1 MNPDKYTP
9 LEQYLRDLPVN
20 QQEVTISF
28 EQIEKILGEKLP
40 SPAYEDS
47 LWWGNQ
53 RKGMFVDAIPW
64 MDAGWMVDRAD
75 IREKWVLFVRQ

>member
-1 MNPDKYTP
+1 MNPDKYAP

-28 EQIEKILGEKLP
+28 EQIEHIMGEKLP
-40 SPAYEDS
+40 PLAHEDP

-53 RKGMFVDAIPW
+53 RKGMFVDVIPW
-64 MDAGWMVDRAD
+64 MSAGWMVDKAD
-75 IREKWVLFVRQ
+75 TREKWVLFVRQ